1 MNVPETRYALSGG
14 QNVAYQVYGEGD
26 VDLIYCA
33 EFWNSIE
40 AQWMEPRFEAFLRR
54 LASFS
59 RLIMFDQRG
68 TGLSDPVST
77 AELPPLEQWIDDIRA
92 VMDATGS
99 QQTALLGSGGGGLM
113 AIVFAATFPERTT
126 SLILLNAAARLT
138 RSDDYAFGRDPKGER
153 DWRERARPAWGRG
166 ALAEVLAPTVAN
178 QRDFRDWWAR
188 NERLAIRPGM
198 NEALDRMAEEVDIRH
213 ILPSIQAPTLI
224 LVRAGNRFIDPDHS
238 RYLADHIPGARFVAL
253 PGDDYLPFV
262 GDSEAI
268 LGEIEEF
275 LTGFREARRPERL
288 LATVVFTDIVAST
301 ERVAALGDRRW
312 RELLDRHREVVRHV
326 LARYRGREVD
336 TTGDGVLATFDGPG
350 RAIRAA
356 EALRD
361 SVRDL
366 GLTIRAGVHTGEIEL
381 AGEEIRGIAVHIG
394 ARVAAM
400 AGPGEVLVSSTVR
413 DLVAGSDI
421 MFDDI
426 GIHSLKG
433 VPGEWRLFRVT
444 SQTVREEGGG
454 RSGDR

>member
-1 MNVPETRYALSGG
+1 MNLPETRYALSGG
-14 QNVAYQVYGEGD
+14 QNVAYQVYGDGD

-77 AELPPLEQWIDDIRA
+77 TELPPLEQWIDDIRA

-99 QQTALLGSGGGGLM
+99 QRTALLGSGAGGAM
-113 AIVFAATFPERTT
+113 AMVFAATFPERTT

-153 DWRERARPAWGRG
+153 DWRDQARPGWGRG
-166 ALAEVLAPTVAN
+166 TLAEVLAPTVAH

-188 NERLAIRPGM
+188 NERLAMRPGM
-198 NEALDRMAEEVDIRH
+198 KVAIDRMAEEVDIRH
-213 ILPSIQAPTLI
+213 VLPSIQAPTLI
-224 LVRAGNRFIDPDHS
+224 LVRAGNRFIDPGHS

-262 GDSEAI
+262 GDSDAVV
-268 LGEIEEF
+268 GEIEEF
-275 LTGFREARRPERL
+275 LTGFREAREPERL

-301 ERVAALGDRRW
+301 ERVAAVGDRRW
-312 RELLDRHREVVRHV
+312 RELLDRHREVVRRV

-356 EALRD
+356 EALRE

-366 GLTIRAGVHTGEIEL
+366 GFTIRAGVHTGEIEV

-394 ARVAAM
+394 ARVAAL
-400 AGPGEVLVSSTVR
+400 AGPGEVLVSSTVK

-421 MFDDI
+421 GFEDV

-444 SQTVREEGGG
+444 SRTIREEGGP
-454 RSGDR
+454 SSDR